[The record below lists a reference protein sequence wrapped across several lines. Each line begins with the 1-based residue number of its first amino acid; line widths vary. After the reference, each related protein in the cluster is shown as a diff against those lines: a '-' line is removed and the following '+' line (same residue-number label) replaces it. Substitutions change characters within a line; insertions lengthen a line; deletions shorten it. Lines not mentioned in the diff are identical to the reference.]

1 MVFKDRLRSSRM
13 DRGFTQQQTAD
24 ELGMALRS
32 YQQYEQG
39 KSEPPLYNL
48 VKLADLFNIPTD
60 YLLGRDSYL
69 QSIGASFDEPRI
81 SPPRRPR
88 RG

>member
-48 VKLADLFNIPTD
+48 VKLADLFSVPTD

-69 QSIGASFDEPRI
+69 QSIGASFDEPRT
-81 SPPRRPR
+81 SPPRRPK

>member
-48 VKLADLFNIPTD
+48 VKLADLFSVPTD

-69 QSIGASFDEPRI
+69 RSIGASFDEPRT
-81 SPPRRPR
+81 SPPRRPK